1 MGQAFGVPVV
11 NGPMAPFCNLPKEA
25 LQSLWTSYNLL
36 GEGWGLAWAEFKAI
50 FKGAHYVM
58 GMGFSED
65 QLMDLF
71 NALDT
76 DANGLVDALEML
88 ITLALASGA
97 FLLTRLMQ
105 LRQRLLFSTLRGFSS
120 GPLSFLTDPTLSPPL
135 NHRHGHC
142 GQNLLCVCRLR
153 LQQFVNSVWGRV
165 HAHAAIDDQRPR

>member
-36 GEGWGLAWAEFKAI
+36 GEGWGLAWTEFKAI

-58 GMGFSED
+58 GMGFSDD

-97 FLLTRLMQ
+97 FLLT
-105 LRQRLLFSTLRGFSS
+105 
-120 GPLSFLTDPTLSPPL
+120 
-135 NHRHGHC
+135 
-142 GQNLLCVCRLR
+142 
-153 LQQFVNSVWGRV
+153 
-165 HAHAAIDDQRPR
+165 